1 MPAEPKSKGK
11 ELLPDLY
18 DLLMFGFEL
27 RIVFQEQS
35 ACYLGVTNL
44 VSYSEMRPK
53 TLSHGSGPI
62 LRESLVRPA
71 STGNVRTEWTKMKR
85 VSGNRE
91 SVPFTKRLSTARVVP
106 KSNSAIVVDR
116 ILLLFSDDLIIG
128 DPGEPRI
135 SVVLKQNL

>member
-1 MPAEPKSKGK
+1 
-11 ELLPDLY
+11 LLPDLY

-35 ACYLGVTNL
+35 FRYLGVTTL
-44 VSYSEMRPK
+44 VSYSEIRPE
-53 TLSHGSGPI
+53 TLSHDSGPV

-85 VSGNRE
+85 ASRNRD
-91 SVPFTKRLSTARVVP
+91 SVPVTKRLSTARVVP

-116 ILLLFSDDLIIG
+116 ILLLFSDDPIIG
-128 DPGEPRI
+128 DPRDPRF